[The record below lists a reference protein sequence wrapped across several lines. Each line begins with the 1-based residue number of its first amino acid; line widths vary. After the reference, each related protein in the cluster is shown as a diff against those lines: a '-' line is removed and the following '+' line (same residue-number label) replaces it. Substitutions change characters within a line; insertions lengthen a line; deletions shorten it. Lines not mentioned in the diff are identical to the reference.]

1 MDRIETQPLSAASA
15 ERLDTLFRLYST
27 RILAYARTQTRDA
40 DAAQDVAAETW
51 TRAGQRLHLLK
62 ADDDN
67 ALGWLRVIAQY
78 AAVDH
83 YSRYERPEDWTDA
96 VVSRDLP
103 AAASAEDVAL
113 ADQDAPADVDP
124 ELVAAFNALPERDRA
139 VVQLRMEGLT
149 WEAIGQSYG
158 RTCGAAH
165 QRYHRVIQTLR
176 ATLALAG

>member
-1 MDRIETQPLSAASA
+1 MDRIDVQPLSAASA
-15 ERLDTLFRLYST
+15 DRLDRLFRLYSS
-27 RILAYARTQTRDA
+27 RVLAYAQTQTRDA

-51 TRAGQRLHLLK
+51 TRAGERLHLLQ

-67 ALGWLRVIAQY
+67 AFGWLRVIAQY

-83 YSRYERPEDWTDA
+83 YNCYERPEDWTDA
-96 VVSRDLP
+96 LTSRDLP
-103 AAASAEDVAL
+103 ATASAEDVAL

-124 ELVAAFNALPERDRA
+124 ELVAAFDALPERDRT
-139 VVQLRMEGLT
+139 VVQLRMEGLS

-165 QRYHRVIQTLR
+165 RRYHRVLQNLR
-176 ATLALAG
+176 ATSALAG